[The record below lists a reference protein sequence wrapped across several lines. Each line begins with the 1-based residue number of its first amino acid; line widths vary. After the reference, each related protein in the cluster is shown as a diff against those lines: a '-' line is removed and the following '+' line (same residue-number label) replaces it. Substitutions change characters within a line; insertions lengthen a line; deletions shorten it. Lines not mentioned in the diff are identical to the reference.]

1 MRIAYISVSDQL
13 GGSEVLL
20 LEIIKGVKRIRP
32 TWPLHVILPG
42 RGPLLELAEAAGAD
56 CVVLP
61 LPAALARIGES
72 AVDDSGWNAASRI
85 RLGTRLLAVSLT
97 LPAYIRR
104 LRRLIAAARPDVVH
118 TNGLKAHVAA
128 ARAVR
133 GPRLVWHIHDYVSTR
148 RVTRTLLRAHKD
160 RATAIV
166 ANSQSVADDVAAA
179 LAGSVS
185 VRVVRNGIDLD
196 AFTPAGP
203 VDDLD
208 RRSGLPPAHGSIVRV
223 GLIAT
228 FARWKGHDVFLR
240 ALAALPPDLPVR
252 GYVIGAALY
261 DTAGSQFSIEE
272 LQSLAKRLGLEG
284 KVGFTG
290 FLPAAPAMRALAV
303 VVHASTRPEPFG
315 LAIAEAMACGRA
327 VVVSASGGAGEI
339 IEPEHDALT
348 HTPGDVEGLSRAI
361 ARLVADGELRRRLG
375 ARARENACQ
384 RFDAQRLAR
393 EIVEIYEQAAR

>member
-32 TWPLHVILPG
+32 SWPLQLILPG

-61 LPAALARIGES
+61 LPTALARLGES
-72 AVDDSGWNAASRI
+72 AAEDSGWSAASRL
-85 RLGTRLLAVSLT
+85 RLGARLLAVAAT
-97 LPAYIRR
+97 LPAYVRQ
-104 LRRLIAAARPDVVH
+104 LRRVTAAARPDVVH

-133 GPRLVWHIHDYVSTR
+133 GSRLVWHIHDYVSTR

-160 RATAIV
+160 RAAIIV
-166 ANSQSVADDVAAA
+166 ANSQSVADDAAAA
-179 LAGSVS
+179 LTGGIS
-185 VRVVRNGIDLD
+185 VRVVRNGIDLE
-196 AFTPAGP
+196 AFAPAGP
-203 VDDLD
+203 VEDLD
-208 RRSGLPPAHGSIVRV
+208 RRSGWLPAQGSIVRV
-223 GLIAT
+223 GLVAT

-240 ALAALPPDLPVR
+240 ALASLPPDLPVR
-252 GYVIGAALY
+252 GYVIGDALY
-261 DTAGSQFSIEE
+261 DTAGSQFTLEE
-272 LQSLAKRLGLEG
+272 LQSLASRLGLEG

-290 FLPAAPAMRALAV
+290 FLPAAPAMRALDV

-327 VVVSASGGAGEI
+327 VVVSAAGGAAEI

-348 HTPGDVEGLSRAI
+348 HAPGDVEGLSRAI
-361 ARLVADGELRRRLG
+361 ERLVADAALRRRLG
-375 ARARENACQ
+375 QRARESACQ
-384 RFDAQRLAR
+384 RFDSERLAR
-393 EIVEIYEQAAR
+393 EIVEIYEQAAG